1 MEFRNICL
9 LLHKP
14 FLHVTTKEF
23 PSLSSS
29 LRINLH
35 LMFSYLFSDKHLYKQ
50 CRRRADFF
58 RGMAIWTF
66 GHLLNSLLFGGEFL
80 THFYME
86 LSNHAVKLVCWHGNL
101 AVLGKEHKLAKGA
114 LSIWLRLG
122 KSHFY
127 LITWDADE
135 KESQQKR
142 NPGEIRSSSLTTC
155 LRKRSFYVVVV
166 HLLSHVWFFVTPWT
180 SARQAPLAPTI
191 LEFAQIHVH
200 WVSDAI

>member
-50 CRRRADFF
+50 CHRRADIF

-66 GHLLNSLLFGGEFL
+66 GHFLNSLLFGGEFF
-80 THFYME
+80 THIYME
-86 LSNHAVKLVCWHGNL
+86 LSNLHAVKLVCWHGNL
-101 AVLGKEHKLAKGA
+101 AVLGKERKLAKGA
-114 LSIWLRLG
+114 LSMWLRLG

-127 LITWDADE
+127 LITLDADE
-135 KESQQKR
+135 KESQHKR
-142 NPGEIRSSSLTTC
+142 NPGEIWSSSLTTC
-155 LRKRSFYVVVV
+155 LRKRSFHVVVV

-180 SARQAPLAPTI
+180 SAARLLWPTV